1 MKKKIISMVCL
12 LVLIFG
18 LMPAASAAGFT
29 DVPADSWAVSY
40 IDEAV
45 ELGVMGGYGDGQFG
59 YGRYVSRAEFAAMLV
74 RLFGWALVEPETP
87 SFDDNN
93 DQTAWYYD
101 EIETAVLNGAV
112 TADSGTFRPDDYITR
127 EEMAVMLVRSLGFE
141 PLAGTMSNVD
151 MPLRRFVR
159 RALYCHGL

>member
-74 RLFGWALVEPETP
+74 RRSAGRSRAETP

-127 EEMAVMLVRSLGFE
+127 EEM
-141 PLAGTMSNVD
+141 P
-151 MPLRRFVR
+151 
-159 RALYCHGL
+159 